1 MLAAPLSL
9 RTLAWLSATGLWPE
23 YSLHFNCFLFS
34 LIFSDVTVIVAKEG
48 IEPSF
53 CGYEPHILAVRWPCN
68 KPSDGTRTH
77 NHMIPNHAIYQLK
90 YARKNI
96 LKLFFLGSVLNC
108 PYPFHIF
115 LPSFLKVY
123 RSGYTLKHTRGGTWT
138 RNLLIKSQLLCQL
151 SHTDAVVCLTTLL
164 HPMGLEPTSYWL
176 KVSHS
181 TIKLQVLIFLSFGER
196 FRFIFFILII
206 SFISFF
212 TTPAGFEPAI
222 TW

>member
-9 RTLAWLSATGLWPE
+9 WTLAWLSATGLWPE

-68 KPSDGTRTH
+68 K
-77 NHMIPNHAIYQLK
+77 N
-90 YARKNI
+90 
-96 LKLFFLGSVLNC
+96 
-108 PYPFHIF
+108 
-115 LPSFLKVY
+115 
-123 RSGYTLKHTRGGTWT
+123 TRGGTWT

-181 TIKLQVLIFLSFGER
+181 TIKLQVLKFLLLRRGFSFLLSHLFFLR
-196 FRFIFFILII
+196 FFIII
-206 SFISFF
+206 
-212 TTPAGFEPAI
+212 TNLAGFEPAVS
-222 TW
+222 W